1 MSYGTELLEEIH
13 IADAI
18 HYAVNERNI
27 ADGIWTMRDGNQI
40 NIKDMSRKHLRNTIS
55 MLERGT
61 SPFAES
67 WIMRMTAELNFREYI
82 EKIMRGEL

>member
-1 MSYGTELLEEIH
+1 MGYGEELLAEIYV
-13 IADAI
+13 ADAI
-18 HYAVNERNI
+18 HDAVNERNI

-40 NIKDMSRKHLRNTIS
+40 NIKDMSRKHLRNTIA
-55 MLERGT
+55 MLERGN

-67 WIMRMTAELNFREYI
+67 WIMRMTAELEFREYV

>member
-1 MSYGTELLEEIH
+1 MSYGEELLEEIYV
-13 IADAI
+13 ADAI
-18 HYAVNERNI
+18 HDAVNEAHI
-27 ADGIWTMRDGNQI
+27 ESGTWTMKDGKTI
-40 NIKDMSRKHLRNTIS
+40 NIKDMSRQHLRNTIA

-67 WIMRMTAELNFREYI
+67 WIMRMTAELEFREYI